1 MHPLTVSND
10 YSSNYSELIQSFYFV
25 SMENRR
31 LRAIA
36 YEEIKLL
43 NGLNPNFV
51 REIFYHSP
59 NLTHRK

>member
-10 YSSNYSELIQSFYFV
+10 YSSNYSELVQSFYFV

-51 REIFYHSP
+51 RE
-59 NLTHRK
+59 TQ